1 MSFQL
6 ASQHFWSICYY
17 NVEQQSKLSK
27 PLDQRKSP
35 QAAKNQGVCVCVCML
50 VCVCACVCVCLYLCV
65 CVCSCGRVWL
75 NEEYRGILAIH
86 PIHLLFSR
94 KIQAVTSTS
103 CQVRS
108 SLLICFPRFKATVT
122 TVMMIKMTEMIIN
135 SVFMIMIREVKSMRV
150 MMKLF
155 LDVEDDIDWENSS
168 CHFIHLIMFYIWCQ
182 CGAASVCMAQKMITS
197 SNCLSPLQPSSI
209 LLNPPVRAP
218 RETKEIINP

>member
-1 MSFQL
+1 MRLKIFDQ
-6 ASQHFWSICYY
+6 YVT

-27 PLDQRKSP
+27 PLDHRKSL
-35 QAAKNQGVCVCVCML
+35 QGAKNQGVCAFVCFL
-50 VCVCACVCVCLYLCV
+50 VHFLCLCVPVCLFVSV
-65 CVCSCGRVWL
+65 CVCSCGREWL

-135 SVFMIMIREVKSMRV
+135 SVFMIMIIEVKTCDG
-150 MMKLF
+150 
-155 LDVEDDIDWENSS
+155 DVE
-168 CHFIHLIMFYIWCQ
+168 M
-182 CGAASVCMAQKMITS
+182 T
-197 SNCLSPLQPSSI
+197 P
-209 LLNPPVRAP
+209 
-218 RETKEIINP
+218 

>member
-1 MSFQL
+1 ML
-6 ASQHFWSICYY
+6 K
-17 NVEQQSKLSK
+17 NNLSY
-27 PLDQRKSP
+27 LNLWTNANHRKI
-35 QAAKNQGVCVCVCML
+35 QGVSVCIYVR
-50 VCVCACVCVCLYLCV
+50 ACVCVCLCVCVLCLCVPVCLFVSV

-135 SVFMIMIREVKSMRV
+135 SVFMITIREVKPCDGDD
-150 MMKLF
+150 KWF
-155 LDVEDDIDWENSS
+155 IDVEDDIDWDNSR
-168 CHFIHLIMFYIWCQ
+168 CHFIHLIMIY
-182 CGAASVCMAQKMITS
+182 K
-197 SNCLSPLQPSSI
+197 
-209 LLNPPVRAP
+209 
-218 RETKEIINP
+218 